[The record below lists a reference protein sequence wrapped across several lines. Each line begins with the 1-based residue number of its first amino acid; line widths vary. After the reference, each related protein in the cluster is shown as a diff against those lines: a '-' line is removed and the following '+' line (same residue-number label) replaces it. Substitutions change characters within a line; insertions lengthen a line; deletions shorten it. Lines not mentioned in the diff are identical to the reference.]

1 MRRIAAR
8 SCCTYLATDIV
19 TRAGAALG
27 VAIGLWLGTP
37 VAARAETDLDVAQF
51 GARCDDAT
59 DDTKSF
65 QAAIDAATTRNVP
78 LSLSGTCRVRTLR
91 APATAKTFILEG
103 NNGTLRFLEGGLV
116 LSAPKPGT
124 AVIPYIIRNLRLRS
138 VNAYTDT
145 AISVTGAFKGVV
157 ENVNIDRFRNGVEL
171 IATSDNVIRGSFF
184 DSFGD
189 SNAVV
194 ISGTMAANNTVSAY
208 ASNNT
213 VSDVTDI
220 HGTGIFI
227 GPGVQGTKIRNLRV
241 LEAWYGIY
249 AVDGKD
255 DEDLSVSDSYLEG
268 KRAGIFADGVD
279 LTRVINCSADLPSS
293 GADPGWAGFHMD
305 RMYGGILANSS
316 VWGAAA
322 ARSPVIV
329 AGGNINVIGNQIT
342 GIANGPCMRLIPFP
356 KPDDSPLLVSN
367 NTCWASGGYEVV
379 GHGPVAGSNNLW
391 SRPGDHHLMIRNF
404 PSP

>member
-1 MRRIAAR
+1 MVRAR
-8 SCCTYLATDIV
+8 
-19 TRAGAALG
+19 AALC
-27 VAIGLWLGTP
+27 VAIGLVLTDP
-37 VAARAETDLDVAQF
+37 IAARAETSLDVTQF
-51 GARCDDAT
+51 GARCDDTT

-65 QAAIDAATTRNVP
+65 QAAIDSASAKGVA
-78 LSLSGTCRVRTLR
+78 LSLSGICRVRTLKV
-91 APATAKTFILEG
+91 PVTAKTFILEG

-116 LSAPKPGT
+116 LGAPGPAN

-145 AISVTGAFKGVV
+145 AILVTGAFKGLI
-157 ENVNIDRFRNGVEL
+157 ENVNIDRFKNGIEL
-171 IATSDNVIRGSFF
+171 VATSDNIVSGSFF

-189 SNAVV
+189 SNAVL
-194 ISGTMAANNTVSAY
+194 ISGTMAANQTVSAY

-213 VSDVTDI
+213 VTDVTDI
-220 HGTGIFI
+220 HGTGVFI

-268 KRAGIFADGVD
+268 KRVGLFADGVD
-279 LTRVINCSADLPSS
+279 LTRVVNCSADLPSS

-322 ARSPVIV
+322 AHSPVIV
-329 AGGNINVIGNQIT
+329 AGGNINVIGNQVT
-342 GIANGPCMRLIPFP
+342 GVATGPCMRLIPFP

-367 NTCWASGGYEVV
+367 NTCWASGGYEVR
-379 GHGPVAGSNNLW
+379 GRGPMAGSNNLW
-391 SRPGDHHLMIRNF
+391 SRPDDHHLMVRDF
-404 PSP
+404 PNP

>member
-1 MRRIAAR
+1 MVRAR
-8 SCCTYLATDIV
+8 
-19 TRAGAALG
+19 AALC
-27 VAIGLWLGTP
+27 VAIGLVLTVP
-37 VAARAETDLDVAQF
+37 IAARAETSLDVTQF
-51 GARCDDAT
+51 GARCDDTT

-65 QAAIDAATTRNVP
+65 QAAIDAASAKGVA
-78 LSLSGTCRVRTLR
+78 LSLSGICRVRTLKV
-91 APATAKTFILEG
+91 PVTAKTFILEG

-116 LSAPKPGT
+116 LSAPGPAN

-145 AISVTGAFKGVV
+145 AILVTGAFKGLI
-157 ENVNIDRFRNGVEL
+157 ENVNVDRFKNGIEL
-171 IATSDNVIRGSFF
+171 VATSDNIVRESFF

-189 SNAVV
+189 SNAVL
-194 ISGTMAANNTVSAY
+194 ISGTMAANQTVSAY

-213 VSDVTDI
+213 VTDVTDI
-220 HGTGIFI
+220 HGTGVFI

-268 KRAGIFADGVD
+268 KRAGLFADGVD
-279 LTRVINCSADLPSS
+279 LTRVVNCSADLPSS

-322 ARSPVIV
+322 AHSPVIV
-329 AGGNINVIGNQIT
+329 AGGNINVIGNQVT
-342 GIANGPCMRLIPFP
+342 GVATGPCMRLIPFP

-367 NTCWASGGYEVV
+367 NTCWASGGYEVR
-379 GHGPVAGSNNLW
+379 GRGPMAGSNNLW
-391 SRPGDHHLMIRNF
+391 SRPDDHHLMVRDF
-404 PSP
+404 PNP

>member
-1 MRRIAAR
+1 MVRAR
-8 SCCTYLATDIV
+8 
-19 TRAGAALG
+19 AALC
-27 VAIGLWLGTP
+27 VAIGLVLTVP
-37 VAARAETDLDVAQF
+37 IAARAETSLDVTQF
-51 GARCDDAT
+51 GARCDDTT

-65 QAAIDAATTRNVP
+65 QAAIDAASAKGVA
-78 LSLSGTCRVRTLR
+78 LSLSGICRVRALKVPVTAQTL
-91 APATAKTFILEG
+91 ILEG

-116 LSAPKPGT
+116 LSAPGPAN

-145 AISVTGAFKGVV
+145 AILVTGAFKGLI
-157 ENVNIDRFRNGVEL
+157 ENVNVDRFENGIEL
-171 IATSDNVIRGSFF
+171 VATSDNIVRGSFF

-189 SNAVV
+189 SNAVL
-194 ISGTMAANNTVSAY
+194 ISGTMAANQTVSAY

-213 VSDVTDI
+213 VTDVTDI
-220 HGTGIFI
+220 HGTGVFI

-268 KRAGIFADGVD
+268 KRAGLFADGVD
-279 LTRVINCSADLPSS
+279 FTRVVDCSADLPSS

-316 VWGAAA
+316 VWGSAAA
-322 ARSPVIV
+322 HSPVIV
-329 AGGNINVIGNQIT
+329 AGGNINVIGNQVT
-342 GIANGPCMRLIPFP
+342 GVATGPCMRLIPFP

-367 NTCWASGGYEVV
+367 NTCWASGGYEVR
-379 GHGPVAGSNNLW
+379 GRGPMAGSNNLW
-391 SRPGDHHLMIRNF
+391 SRPDDHHLMVRDF
-404 PSP
+404 PNP

>member
-1 MRRIAAR
+1 MVRAR
-8 SCCTYLATDIV
+8 
-19 TRAGAALG
+19 AALC
-27 VAIGLWLGTP
+27 VAIGLVLTVP
-37 VAARAETDLDVAQF
+37 IAARAETSLDVMQF
-51 GARCDDAT
+51 GARCDDTT

-65 QAAIDAATTRNVP
+65 QAAIDVASAKGVA
-78 LSLSGTCRVRTLR
+78 LSLSGICRVRTLKV
-91 APATAKTFILEG
+91 PVTAKTLILEG
-103 NNGTLRFLEGGLV
+103 NNGTLRFLGGGLV
-116 LSAPKPGT
+116 LSAPSPAN

-145 AISVTGAFKGVV
+145 AILVTGAFKGLI
-157 ENVNIDRFRNGVEL
+157 ENVNVDRFKNGIEL
-171 IATSDNVIRGSFF
+171 VATSDNIVRGSFF

-189 SNAVV
+189 SNAVL
-194 ISGTMAANNTVSAY
+194 ISGTMATNQTVSAY

-213 VSDVTDI
+213 VTDVTDI
-220 HGTGIFI
+220 HGTGVFI

-268 KRAGIFADGVD
+268 KRAGLFADGVD
-279 LTRVINCSADLPSS
+279 LTRVVNCSADLPSS

-322 ARSPVIV
+322 AHSPVIV
-329 AGGNINVIGNQIT
+329 AGGNINVIGNQVT
-342 GIANGPCMRLIPFP
+342 GVATGPCMRLIPFP
-356 KPDDSPLLVSN
+356 EPDDSPLLVSN
-367 NTCWASGGYEVV
+367 NTCWASGGYEVR
-379 GHGPVAGSNNLW
+379 GRGPMAGSNNLW
-391 SRPGDHHLMIRNF
+391 SRPDDHHLMVRDF
-404 PSP
+404 PNP